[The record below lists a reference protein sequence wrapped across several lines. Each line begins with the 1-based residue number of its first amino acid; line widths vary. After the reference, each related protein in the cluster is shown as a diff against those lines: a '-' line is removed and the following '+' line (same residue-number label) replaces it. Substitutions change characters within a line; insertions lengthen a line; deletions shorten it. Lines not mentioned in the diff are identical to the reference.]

1 MPSLVGVGAALP
13 FFPVFFLACVVVLV
27 LFLDFTVA
35 VVVVLRREFCA
46 TINEVEQKT
55 LSNKEKRNLYIT

>member
-13 FFPVFFLACVVVLV
+13 FFPVFLVCFVVVLV
-27 LFLDFTVA
+27 VFFDFTVA
-35 VVVVLRREFCA
+35 VVVLRREFCA

>member
-13 FFPVFFLACVVVLV
+13 FFPVFLVCFVVVELV
-27 LFLDFTVA
+27 FFDFAVA

>member
-13 FFPVFFLACVVVLV
+13 FFPVFLACVVVLV
-27 LFLDFTVA
+27 VFFDFAVA

>member
-13 FFPVFFLACVVVLV
+13 FFPVFLACVVVLV

-35 VVVVLRREFCA
+35 VVVLRREVCA
-46 TINEVEQKT
+46 TICEVEQKT
-55 LSNKEKRNLYIT
+55 LSNKEKRILYIT

>member
-13 FFPVFFLACVVVLV
+13 FFPVFFFACVVVLV

-35 VVVVLRREFCA
+35 VVVLRREVCA
-46 TINEVEQKT
+46 TICEVEQKT
-55 LSNKEKRNLYIT
+55 LSNKEKRILYIT